1 MSTLSV
7 SNITSPTNTTP
18 LVLSSANSQAAF
30 VRVEAA
36 NDDIIFGGT
45 TKFLG
50 TLSASYIQSD
60 SINAAFGVANASYN
74 TANTVSGNTVAASF
88 NTSNAAYG
96 FTNSA
101 YASINSNWTVQNAAY
116 SVSNAA
122 FSRAN
127 GIFSIN
133 TLTAQYSIIDFDI
146 TFGSVGQLSLT
157 GVGNAN
163 RLISL
168 NNYNAGGKAGVVVLK
183 VNREPNNSVTLSYV
197 TDGSSGANVYF
208 KNDIQF
214 PFTANNGTSN
224 VSDVHIFYTDG
235 SDFYGIAYSG
245 THASINSNWAT
256 TNAAY
261 NTANAAYANS
271 NTKVTTGK
279 SIAMA
284 IVFS

>member
-7 SNITSPTNTTP
+7 SNITTPTNTTP
-18 LVLSSANSQAAF
+18 LVLSTSNSQAAF

-36 NDDIIFGGT
+36 NNDIIFNGT

-50 TLSASYIQSD
+50 TLSAAYIQSD
-60 SINAAFGVANASYN
+60 SINAAFAVANASYN
-74 TANTVSGNTVAASF
+74 TANTVSGNTV
-88 NTSNAAYG
+88 TAAYNT
-96 FTNSA
+96 TNVA
-101 YASINSNWTVQNAAY
+101 FASINSNWTIQNAAY

-127 GIFSIN
+127 GIFKIN

-146 TFGSVGQLSLT
+146 TFGSVGELSLT
-157 GVGNAN
+157 GLSSAN

-168 NNYNAGGKAGVVVLK
+168 NNYNAGGKPGVVVLK
-183 VNREPNNSVTLSYV
+183 VNRESNNSVTLSYV

-208 KNDIQF
+208 KNNQQF

-235 SDFYGIAYSG
+235 TDFYGIAYSG
-245 THASINSNWAT
+245 THASINSNWAI

>member
-30 VRVEAA
+30 LRVEAA
-36 NDDIIFGGT
+36 NNDIVFGGT

-50 TLSASYIQSD
+50 TLAAANLQSN
-60 SINAAFGVANASYN
+60 SINAAFAVANASFN
-74 TANTVSGNTVAASF
+74 TANTVSGNTV
-88 NTSNAAYG
+88 TAAYNT
-96 FTNSA
+96 TNLAYTLSNTI
-101 YASINSNWTVQNAAY
+101 YASINSNWVVQNAAY

-127 GIFSIN
+127 GIFKIN

-146 TFGSVGQLSLT
+146 TFGSVGELSLT
-157 GVGNAN
+157 GTSSAN

-168 NNYNAGGKAGVVVLK
+168 NNYNAGGNPGVVVVK

-208 KNDIQF
+208 KNNQQF

-235 SDFYGIAYSG
+235 RDFYGIAYSG